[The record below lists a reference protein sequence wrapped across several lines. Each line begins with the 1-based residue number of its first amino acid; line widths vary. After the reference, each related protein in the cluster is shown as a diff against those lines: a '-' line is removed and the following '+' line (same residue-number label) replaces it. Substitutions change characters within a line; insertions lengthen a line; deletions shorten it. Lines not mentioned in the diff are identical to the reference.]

1 LNNKK
6 KDESFVF
13 FSKEL
18 WSISA
23 TSNRQGDEEIYARGS
38 HIIWTYPLRDIQ
50 CPSYMEFTTDTI
62 PKKVKFRKKNSRE
75 FDLNIFL

>member
-1 LNNKK
+1 MY
-6 KDESFVF
+6 F
-13 FSKEL
+13 FKEL

-62 PKKVKFRKKNSRE
+62 PKKVRRKTKCENSNE
-75 FDLNIFL
+75 KILFIYLAFMDKI

>member
-1 LNNKK
+1 MIF
-6 KDESFVF
+6 E
-13 FSKEL
+13 EL

-50 CPSYMEFTTDTI
+50 CPSYMEFTTETI
-62 PKKVKFRKKNSRE
+62 PKKVTSQFEEDPINDGFNLASMDK
-75 FDLNIFL
+75 I

>member
-1 LNNKK
+1 LG
-6 KDESFVF
+6 FL
-13 FSKEL
+13 KEL

-62 PKKVKFRKKNSRE
+62 PKKVRDKKK
-75 FDLNIFL
+75 IMKI